1 MTSVK
6 YIQVIKGLVGQ
17 FGFGY
22 VNHMNIRGEDNC
34 PH

>member
-6 YIQVIKGLVGQ
+6 YIQVIKGLGQ
-17 FGFGY
+17 FGFGC
-22 VNHMNIRGEDNC
+22 VNHMNIKGEDNC